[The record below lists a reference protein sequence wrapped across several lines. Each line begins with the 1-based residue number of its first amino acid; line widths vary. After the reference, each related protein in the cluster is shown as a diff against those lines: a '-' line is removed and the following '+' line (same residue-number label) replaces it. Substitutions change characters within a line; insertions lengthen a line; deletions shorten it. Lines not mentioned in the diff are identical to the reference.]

1 MYHPLSNTEIQNL
14 LSAHPATKKIYKGF
28 LFPRDRK
35 RPKISPPALYIL
47 NTDYAQGEGIH
58 WILIYF
64 LKNKTVFFDPFGL
77 SPDIHN
83 FSFVVERNNNPVTYN
98 TFTVQNLTSRS
109 YSCGHFVILYAIL
122 LSRGHTL
129 KDIEK
134 LFGKDREENDN
145 IAISIVTWLCETMK

>member
-64 LKNKTVFFDPFGL
+64 LKNKTINVLHIWKEKKIVQLKP
-77 SPDIHN
+77 P
-83 FSFVVERNNNPVTYN
+83 N
-98 TFTVQNLTSRS
+98 TRKRS
-109 YSCGHFVILYAIL
+109 
-122 LSRGHTL
+122 
-129 KDIEK
+129 
-134 LFGKDREENDN
+134 
-145 IAISIVTWLCETMK
+145 